1 MKFKVAVISLLTA
14 TMMICGYTGYRLVQE
29 AEKQTAYQRVTAVA
43 SMLVTPGYQELLIRP
58 YNTETDTY
66 ETIYTPESD
75 MKLGA
80 FNELKDLLDDDNYYP
95 FNAHIK
101 NEDMKGEYIY
111 GDVNLYLKYKDDII
125 YK

>member
-1 MKFKVAVISLLTA
+1 MKF
-14 TMMICGYTGYRLVQE
+14 
-29 AEKQTAYQRVTAVA
+29 
-43 SMLVTPGYQELLIRP
+43 
-58 YNTETDTY
+58 
-66 ETIYTPESD
+66 
-75 MKLGA
+75 GA

-95 FNAHIK
+95 FNAYIK